1 MEWLTNAKK
10 LIQNVT
16 YYVCTVS
23 MLALLPMMLL
33 TAAAVI
39 GRSFL
44 GWPIPG
50 AVELSSYMLSVVIL
64 LGIAYTQQVKGHPR
78 VTLLVSRL
86 PLRVQALFE
95 VITYF
100 LSLVVAA
107 IIIWVGWQAA
117 FNYGGITSDVLR
129 IAQFPFRLLVP
140 IGILLLFLELLLDF
154 ITAVGKLFQKGKYSQ
169 EHHSREEIT

>member
-10 LIQNVT
+10 VIQSIT
-16 YYVCTVS
+16 YYVCTAS

-86 PLRVQALFE
+86 PLRVQALLE

-107 IIIWVGWQAA
+107 VIVWVGWQAA
-117 FNYGGITSDVLR
+117 FAYGGIASDVLR

-140 IGILLLFLELLLDF
+140 IGIALLFLELLIDF
-154 ITAVGKLFQKGKYSQ
+154 CTALVKLFQKEKHEQGAG
-169 EHHSREEIT
+169 REEIV